1 MAVAGS
7 SAAFFT
13 LGLRGGAEDTAR
25 LRNATASRIR
35 SQKPN
40 STLLALRNAAASS
53 PEGHGGV
60 VAKRRSRPRGGPGG
74 LALPGQLRRVQA
86 SQFGALDRRVE
97 RAFSTAGESNY

>member
-7 SAAFFT
+7 SAAFFA

-35 SQKPN
+35 RQTPN
-40 STLLALRNAAASS
+40 STLLGARNAAASS

-60 VAKRRSRPRGGPGG
+60 VAKRRSRPRGGPAAWLCPANCG
-74 LALPGQLRRVQA
+74 ASKRRSSA
-86 SQFGALDRRVE
+86 P
-97 RAFSTAGESNY
+97 